1 MVKAYILDTNILLD
15 SPRAIFGFDDNTVI
29 ITGTTLQELDSKKTA
44 PGELGFNARETCRI
58 IEKLRLKGD
67 LTAGVPMDNAGVF
80 KVILNAGQWHM
91 PSGYSEDKPD
101 NQIINT
107 CLLYTSPSPRDR
119 G

>member
-58 IEKLRLKGD
+58 IENSDSKGILPQECQWIMRAYLKSFLMQD
-67 LTAGVPMDNAGVF
+67 
-80 KVILNAGQWHM
+80 
-91 PSGYSEDKPD
+91 SGICQVVTVKTSL
-101 NQIINT
+101 II
-107 CLLYTSPSPRDR
+107 R
-119 G
+119 